1 MLLLASQSPRRKALL
16 LELGVNFTTL
26 NVDIDETQLA
36 NEGSTQ
42 YVCRL
47 AKQKSLA
54 GLHRHGSAKVSI
66 GSDTIVVVTD
76 PQEQVLGKP
85 KDYDD
90 ACRMWHLLGG
100 KEHTV
105 MTAVALSTHE
115 ITYHCLVETQVH
127 FKQLSKAEMRW
138 YWNTG
143 EPQDKAGA
151 YGIQGL
157 AGQFVKHIKGSYSAV
172 VGLPLFETS
181 ELIKKAGIKQYER

>member
-1 MLLLASQSPRRKALL
+1 MLLLASQSPRRKELL

-26 NVDIDETQLA
+26 NVDIDETQHA
-36 NEGSTQ
+36 DEGSRE

-54 GLHRHGSAKVSI
+54 GLAQRLDVQASMGA
-66 GSDTIVVVTD
+66 DTVVVVNH

-85 KDYDD
+85 VDFDD
-90 ACRMWHLLGG
+90 ACRMWRLLGQG
-100 KEHTV
+100 EHTV

-115 ITYHCLVETQVH
+115 TTYQCLVETQVN
-127 FKQLSKAEMRW
+127 FAMMSAVQMKW
-138 YWNTG
+138 YWDTN
-143 EPQDKAGA
+143 EPQDKAGG

-172 VGLPLFETS
+172 VGLPLYETS
-181 ELIKKAGIKQYER
+181 QLLKQAGIKQYER